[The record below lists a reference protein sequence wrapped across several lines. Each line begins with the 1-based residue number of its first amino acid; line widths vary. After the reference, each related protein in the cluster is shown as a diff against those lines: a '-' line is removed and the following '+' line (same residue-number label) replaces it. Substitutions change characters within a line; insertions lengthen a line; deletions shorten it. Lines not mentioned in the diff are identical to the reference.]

1 MVASKE
7 EQEFLLK
14 VKKEREESLKRI
26 NVENKKLGLPPVK
39 PRRLRDRWKDDNK
52 IYEKT
57 QK

>member
-1 MVASKE
+1 MVANKE

-14 VKKEREESLKRI
+14 VKKEREEALERI
-26 NVENKKLGLPPVK
+26 NAENKKLGLPPSK
-39 PRRLRDRWKDDNK
+39 PRRLADRWKDDIE